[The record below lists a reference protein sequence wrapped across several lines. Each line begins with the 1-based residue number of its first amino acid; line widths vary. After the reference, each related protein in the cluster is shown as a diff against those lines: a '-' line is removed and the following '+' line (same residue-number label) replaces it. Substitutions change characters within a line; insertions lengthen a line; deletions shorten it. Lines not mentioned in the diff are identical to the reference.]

1 MKKYNLEPYL
11 FPVFRILVGFGFMLH
26 GGQKLFGWFGGPGGN
41 GSVELMTLMG
51 LAGVIELVG
60 GLFILLGFFSCIA
73 AGIGAIQMIMTWVL
87 VHGKQGLIP
96 LTNGGELAMLYFAAF
111 LVLIAKG
118 SGKLSL
124 ERAIFKKEIFH

>member
-1 MKKYNLEPYL
+1 MKKLNLEPYL
-11 FPVFRILVGFGFMLH
+11 YPVFRILVGFGFMLH

-41 GSVELMTLMG
+41 GSVELMSLMG
-51 LAGVIELVG
+51 LAGIIEVVA

-73 AGIGAIQMIMTWVL
+73 AFFGAVDMIGAWVV
-87 VHGKQGLIP
+87 VHLKDGFIP

-111 LVLIAKG
+111 LVIIGKG

-124 ERAIFKKEIFH
+124 ERLIFKKEIFH